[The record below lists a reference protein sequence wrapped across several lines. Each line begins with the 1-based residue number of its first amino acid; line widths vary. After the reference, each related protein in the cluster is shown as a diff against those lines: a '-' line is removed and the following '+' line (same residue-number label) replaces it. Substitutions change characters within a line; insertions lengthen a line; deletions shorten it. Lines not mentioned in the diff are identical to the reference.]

1 MELTTMLLG
10 HWHGNTLYFKLWT
23 KSTDKS
29 SSQRWFF
36 FLYLLL
42 LLIPMLLFLLLLLYY
57 ITAKLKL
64 FKLISWWYY
73 FWYLTYIQRLEV
85 LLKEG
90 YQEVF
95 KHFLLHNNKNCVI
108 RIIAFLHLFLY
119 PYIQLLACS
128 SHRWWSLMGQT
139 WLTLGPYLV
148 ARHEI

>member
-1 MELTTMLLG
+1 
-10 HWHGNTLYFKLWT
+10 
-23 KSTDKS
+23 
-29 SSQRWFF
+29 
-36 FLYLLL
+36 
-42 LLIPMLLFLLLLLYY
+42 MLLFLLLLLYY

-95 KHFLLHNNKNCVI
+95 KYVLLHNNKHCVI

-119 PYIQLLACS
+119 PYIQLLAYS
-128 SHRWWSLMGQT
+128 SHCGWLLMEQT
-139 WLTLGPYLV
+139 WLTFRVLILLLDMKFKYKYLTV
-148 ARHEI
+148 TIEMLIVG